1 MLISNG
7 SALNILLANNN
18 RVLND
23 ALKEA
28 DNKTLNNLLKQDS
41 SNSSNSS
48 SSTNT
53 AASSILKEV
62 LNSIKDG
69 TKSNSSLEN
78 ILKNS
83 TAFKDLGNLSSNLS
97 SLLESIK
104 DDESLQKFKPLLENF
119 LKNIKDVT
127 PDNLKE
133 QIKNS
138 GIFLENKLSSNP
150 NAKLENLLQNISNLL
165 KTIDNPEAKNSSQ
178 IIDNILKN
186 IPKDGSLKGS
196 ELLNNLKTLVS
207 SLQNLSSSLN
217 SNQTQTLNNLANELK
232 NFIQNGSMIESKTE
246 NLVQKTL
253 TQTQTS
259 EDENINRANIE
270 IKSLINNQ
278 VKELLNQIKQDLTQ
292 NQNIIQNKN
301 ILTLID
307 KLISLP
313 DIFSK
318 SEAILNSVQNSNISN
333 FSNNF
338 ATNLNPLLTALK
350 ESLQAINPKN
360 IEIQN
365 QINSLIKKVE
375 NIIQEYTNNQLDNPK
390 DNQKLDNDF
399 KSILLKMQDE
409 VAQKTDIKSQDSLKT
424 INNLLTQIDM
434 QQLTSLVSNSN
445 FVYIPFFWEMLEDGT
460 VEIKGKEEDKF
471 FCQIKLTLKDF
482 GKIDLM
488 LSMYDENKLDMTI
501 YAQREHFKV
510 TLRDNLQK
518 LKLALN
524 EANIIPMHIKL
535 LDMKEE
541 SENKEQKPTNV
552 YQNNYNN
559 DFITSSR
566 IDIKA

>member
-28 DNKTLNNLLKQDS
+28 DNKTLNNILKQD
-41 SNSSNSS
+41 SSNSS

-53 AASSILKEV
+53 AAIFILKEV

-83 TAFKDLGNLSSNLS
+83 TAFKDLGTLSSNLS

-104 DDESLQKFKPLLENF
+104 DDESLQKFKPLLESF

-127 PDNLKE
+127 ADNLKE

-186 IPKDGSLKGS
+186 IPKDGSLKSS
-196 ELLNNLKTLVS
+196 ELVNNLKTLVN
-207 SLQNLSSSLN
+207 SLQNLSNSLN
-217 SNQTQTLNNLANELK
+217 PNQTQTLNNLANELK
-232 NFIQNGSMIESKTE
+232 NFIQNGVMIESKTE
-246 NLVQKTL
+246 NIVPKTL
-253 TQTQTS
+253 TQTPQT
-259 EDENINRANIE
+259 EDIDVANTQ
-270 IKSLINNQ
+270 IKNLINNQ
-278 VKELLNQIKQDLTQ
+278 VKELLTQIKQDLTQ
-292 NQNIIQNKN
+292 NQNIAQNKN

-313 DIFSK
+313 DLFSK
-318 SEAILNSVQNSNISN
+318 SEAILNSVQNTNISN

-360 IEIQN
+360 TEIQN

-375 NIIQEYTNNQLDNPK
+375 NIIQEYTNNNLDNPK

-409 VAQKTDIKSQDSLKT
+409 VAQKTDIKAQDSLKT

-445 FVYIPFFWEMLEDGT
+445 FVYIPFFWEMLEDGS
-460 VEIKGKEEDKF
+460 VEIKQKEEDKF

-524 EANIIPMHIKL
+524 EANIIPMNVKL

-541 SENKEQKPTNV
+541 SETQEQKPTNV

>member
-41 SNSSNSS
+41 SNSS

-69 TKSNSSLEN
+69 TKSNSTLEN

-127 PDNLKE
+127 ADNLKE

-150 NAKLENLLQNISNLL
+150 NAKLENLLQNISNLI
-165 KTIDNPEAKNSSQ
+165 KTIDTPEAKNSSQ

-186 IPKDGSLKGS
+186 IPKDGSLKSS
-196 ELLNNLKTLVS
+196 ELVNNLKTLVN
-207 SLQNLSSSLN
+207 SLQNLSNSLN
-217 SNQTQTLNNLANELK
+217 PNQTQTLNNLANELK
-232 NFIQNGSMIESKTE
+232 NFIQNGVMIESKTE
-246 NLVQKTL
+246 NLVPK
-253 TQTQTS
+253 TQTQTPQT
-259 EDENINRANIE
+259 EDVNIE
-270 IKSLINNQ
+270 NTQIKNLINNQ
-278 VKELLNQIKQDLTQ
+278 VKELLTQIKQDLTQ

-301 ILTLID
+301 ILPLID

-313 DIFSK
+313 DLFSK

-409 VAQKTDIKSQDSLKT
+409 IAQKTDIKSQDSLKT

-460 VEIKGKEEDKF
+460 VEIKEKEEDKF

-524 EANIIPMHIKL
+524 EANIIPMNVKL

-541 SENKEQKPTNV
+541 SETQEKKPTNV

>member
-41 SNSSNSS
+41 SNSS

-69 TKSNSSLEN
+69 TKSNSTLEN

-104 DDESLQKFKPLLENF
+104 DDESLQKFKPLLESF

-127 PDNLKE
+127 ADNLKE

-165 KTIDNPEAKNSSQ
+165 KTIDTPEAKNSSQ

-196 ELLNNLKTLVS
+196 ELVNNLKTLVS

-246 NLVQKTL
+246 NLVPKTL
-253 TQTQTS
+253 TQAPQTEDVDVANTQ
-259 EDENINRANIE
+259 
-270 IKSLINNQ
+270 IKNLINNQ
-278 VKELLNQIKQDLTQ
+278 VKELLTQIKQDLTQ

-313 DIFSK
+313 DLFSK

-375 NIIQEYTNNQLDNPK
+375 NIIQEYTNNNLDNPK

-460 VEIKGKEEDKF
+460 VEIKEKEEDKF

-524 EANIIPMHIKL
+524 EANIIPMNVKL

-541 SENKEQKPTNV
+541 SETQEQKPTNV

>member
-28 DNKTLNNLLKQDS
+28 DNKTLNNLLKQD
-41 SNSSNSS
+41 SSNSS

-127 PDNLKE
+127 ADNLKE

-165 KTIDNPEAKNSSQ
+165 KTIDTPEAKNSSQ

-246 NLVQKTL
+246 NLVPKTL
-253 TQTQTS
+253 TQAQTL
-259 EDENINRANIE
+259 EDENINRANSE

-301 ILTLID
+301 ILPLID

-313 DIFSK
+313 DLFSK
-318 SEAILNSVQNSNISN
+318 SEAILNSVQNTNISN

-360 IEIQN
+360 SEIQN

-460 VEIKGKEEDKF
+460 VEIKEKEEDKF

>member
-28 DNKTLNNLLKQDS
+28 DNKTLNNLLKQD
-41 SNSSNSS
+41 SSNSS

-165 KTIDNPEAKNSSQ
+165 KTIDTPEAKNSSQ

-259 EDENINRANIE
+259 EDENINRANNE

-313 DIFSK
+313 DLFSK

-375 NIIQEYTNNQLDNPK
+375 NIIQEYTNNQLDNQK

-460 VEIKGKEEDKF
+460 VEIKEKEEDKF

>member
-28 DNKTLNNLLKQDS
+28 DNKTLNNLLKQD
-41 SNSSNSS
+41 SSNSS

-165 KTIDNPEAKNSSQ
+165 KTIDTPEAKNSSQ

-259 EDENINRANIE
+259 ETENINSANNN

-278 VKELLNQIKQDLTQ
+278 VKELLTQIKQDLTQ

-460 VEIKGKEEDKF
+460 VEIKEKEEDKF

>member
-28 DNKTLNNLLKQDS
+28 DNKTLNNLLKQD
-41 SNSSNSS
+41 SSNSS

-127 PDNLKE
+127 ADNLKE

-165 KTIDNPEAKNSSQ
+165 KNIDTSEAKNSSQ

-207 SLQNLSSSLN
+207 SLQNISNSLN

-232 NFIQNGSMIESKTE
+232 NFIQNGVMIESKTE

-259 EDENINRANIE
+259 ETENINSANN

-313 DIFSK
+313 DLFSK

-460 VEIKGKEEDKF
+460 VEIKEKEEDKF

-559 DFITSSR
+559 DFMTSSR

>member
-28 DNKTLNNLLKQDS
+28 DNKTLNNLLKQD
-41 SNSSNSS
+41 SSNSS

-127 PDNLKE
+127 ADNLKE

-165 KTIDNPEAKNSSQ
+165 KTIDTPEAKNSSQ

-196 ELLNNLKTLVS
+196 ELVNNLKTLVN
-207 SLQNLSSSLN
+207 SLQNLSNSLN
-217 SNQTQTLNNLANELK
+217 PNQTQTLNNLANELK
-232 NFIQNGSMIESKTE
+232 NFIQNGVMIESKTE
-246 NLVQKTL
+246 NLVPK
-253 TQTQTS
+253 TQTQTPQT
-259 EDENINRANIE
+259 EDVNIE
-270 IKSLINNQ
+270 NTQIKNLINNQ
-278 VKELLNQIKQDLTQ
+278 VKELLTQIKQDLTQ

-301 ILTLID
+301 ILPLID

-313 DIFSK
+313 DLFSK

-360 IEIQN
+360 SEIQN

-375 NIIQEYTNNQLDNPK
+375 NIIQEYTNNNLDNPK

-460 VEIKGKEEDKF
+460 VEIKQKEEDKF

>member
-28 DNKTLNNLLKQDS
+28 DNKTLNNLLKQD
-41 SNSSNSS
+41 SSNSS

-104 DDESLQKFKPLLENF
+104 DDESLQKFKPLLESF

-127 PDNLKE
+127 ADNLKE

-150 NAKLENLLQNISNLL
+150 NAKLENLLQNISNLI
-165 KTIDNPEAKNSSQ
+165 KTIDTPEAKNSSQ

-186 IPKDGSLKGS
+186 IPKDGSLKSS
-196 ELLNNLKTLVS
+196 ELVNNLKTLVS

-232 NFIQNGSMIESKTE
+232 NFIQNGVMIESKTE

-259 EDENINRANIE
+259 EDENINSANN

-278 VKELLNQIKQDLTQ
+278 VKELLTQIKQDLTQ

-301 ILTLID
+301 ILPLID

-313 DIFSK
+313 DLFSK
-318 SEAILNSVQNSNISN
+318 SEAILNSVQNTNISN

-360 IEIQN
+360 SEIQN

-375 NIIQEYTNNQLDNPK
+375 NIIQEYTNNNLDNPK

-460 VEIKGKEEDKF
+460 VEIKQKEEDKF

-541 SENKEQKPTNV
+541 SETQEQKPTNV

>member
-28 DNKTLNNLLKQDS
+28 DNKTLNNLLKQD
-41 SNSSNSS
+41 SSNSS

-127 PDNLKE
+127 ADNLKE

-165 KTIDNPEAKNSSQ
+165 KTIDTPEAKNSSQ

-186 IPKDGSLKGS
+186 IPKDGSLKSS
-196 ELLNNLKTLVS
+196 ELVNNLKTLVS

-232 NFIQNGSMIESKTE
+232 NFIQNGVMIESKTE
-246 NLVQKTL
+246 NLVPK
-253 TQTQTS
+253 TQTQTPQT
-259 EDENINRANIE
+259 EDVNIE
-270 IKSLINNQ
+270 NTQIKNLINNQ
-278 VKELLNQIKQDLTQ
+278 VKELLTQIKQDLTQ

-301 ILTLID
+301 ILPLID

-313 DIFSK
+313 DLFSK
-318 SEAILNSVQNSNISN
+318 SEAILNSVQNTNISN

-375 NIIQEYTNNQLDNPK
+375 NIIQEYTNNNLDNPK

-460 VEIKGKEEDKF
+460 VEIKEKEEDKF

-524 EANIIPMHIKL
+524 EANIIPMNVKL

-541 SENKEQKPTNV
+541 SETQEQKPTNV

>member
-28 DNKTLNNLLKQDS
+28 DNKTLNNLLKQD
-41 SNSSNSS
+41 SSNSS

-150 NAKLENLLQNISNLL
+150 NAKLENILQNISNLL
-165 KTIDNPEAKNSSQ
+165 KNIDTSEAKNSSQ

-196 ELLNNLKTLVS
+196 ELVNNLKTLVS

-259 EDENINRANIE
+259 EDENINRANSE

-313 DIFSK
+313 DLFSK

-375 NIIQEYTNNQLDNPK
+375 NIIQEYTNNQLDNQK

-460 VEIKGKEEDKF
+460 VEIKEKEEDKF

>member
-28 DNKTLNNLLKQDS
+28 DNKTLNNLLKQD
-41 SNSSNSS
+41 SSNSS

-127 PDNLKE
+127 ADNLKE

-165 KTIDNPEAKNSSQ
+165 KTIDTPEAKNSSQ

-246 NLVQKTL
+246 NLVSKTL

-259 EDENINRANIE
+259 ETENINSANN

-313 DIFSK
+313 DLFSK
-318 SEAILNSVQNSNISN
+318 SEAILNSVQNTNISN

-460 VEIKGKEEDKF
+460 VEIKEKEEDKF

>member
-28 DNKTLNNLLKQDS
+28 DNKTLNNLLKQD
-41 SNSSNSS
+41 SSNSS

-127 PDNLKE
+127 ADNLKE

-165 KTIDNPEAKNSSQ
+165 KTIDTPEAKNSSQ

-259 EDENINRANIE
+259 ETENINSANN

-292 NQNIIQNKN
+292 DQNIIQNKN

-318 SEAILNSVQNSNISN
+318 SEAILNSVQNSNILN

-460 VEIKGKEEDKF
+460 VEIKEKEEDKF

>member
-41 SNSSNSS
+41 SNSS

-69 TKSNSSLEN
+69 TKSNSTLEN

-127 PDNLKE
+127 ADNLKE

-165 KTIDNPEAKNSSQ
+165 KTIDTPEAKNSSQ

-186 IPKDGSLKGS
+186 IPKDGSLKSS
-196 ELLNNLKTLVS
+196 ELVNNLKTLVS

-246 NLVQKTL
+246 NLVPK
-253 TQTQTS
+253 TQTQTPQT
-259 EDENINRANIE
+259 EDVNIE
-270 IKSLINNQ
+270 NTQIKNLINNQ
-278 VKELLNQIKQDLTQ
+278 VKELLTQIKQDLTQ

-301 ILTLID
+301 ILPLID

-313 DIFSK
+313 DLFSK
-318 SEAILNSVQNSNISN
+318 SEAILNSVQNTNISN

-375 NIIQEYTNNQLDNPK
+375 NIIQEYTNNNLDNPK

-460 VEIKGKEEDKF
+460 VEIKEKEKDKF

-524 EANIIPMHIKL
+524 EANIIPMNVKL

-541 SENKEQKPTNV
+541 SETQEQKPTNV

>member
-28 DNKTLNNLLKQDS
+28 DNKTLNNLLKQD
-41 SNSSNSS
+41 SSNSS

-104 DDESLQKFKPLLENF
+104 DDESLQKFKPLLESF

-127 PDNLKE
+127 ADNLKE

-165 KTIDNPEAKNSSQ
+165 KTIDTPEAKNSSQ

-196 ELLNNLKTLVS
+196 ELVNNLKTLVS

-232 NFIQNGSMIESKTE
+232 NFIQNGVMIESKTE
-246 NLVQKTL
+246 NLVPK
-253 TQTQTS
+253 TQTQTPQT
-259 EDENINRANIE
+259 EDVNIE
-270 IKSLINNQ
+270 NTQIKNLINNQ
-278 VKELLNQIKQDLTQ
+278 VKELLTQIKQDLTQ

-301 ILTLID
+301 ILPLID

-313 DIFSK
+313 DLFSK
-318 SEAILNSVQNSNISN
+318 SEAILNSVQNTNISN

-460 VEIKGKEEDKF
+460 VEIKEKEEDKF

-541 SENKEQKPTNV
+541 SETQEQKPTNV

>member
-28 DNKTLNNLLKQDS
+28 DNKTLNNLLKQD
-41 SNSSNSS
+41 SSNSS

-104 DDESLQKFKPLLENF
+104 DDESLQKFKPLLESF

-127 PDNLKE
+127 ADNLKE

-165 KTIDNPEAKNSSQ
+165 KTIDTPEAKNSSQ

-186 IPKDGSLKGS
+186 IPKDGSLKSS
-196 ELLNNLKTLVS
+196 ELVNNLKTLVN
-207 SLQNLSSSLN
+207 SLQNLSNSLN
-217 SNQTQTLNNLANELK
+217 PNQTQTLNNLANELK
-232 NFIQNGSMIESKTE
+232 NFIQNGVMIESKTE
-246 NLVQKTL
+246 NLVPK
-253 TQTQTS
+253 TQTQTPQT
-259 EDENINRANIE
+259 EDVNIE
-270 IKSLINNQ
+270 NTQIKNLINNQ
-278 VKELLNQIKQDLTQ
+278 VKELLTQIKQDLTQ

-301 ILTLID
+301 ILPLID

-313 DIFSK
+313 DLFSK
-318 SEAILNSVQNSNISN
+318 SEAILNSVQNTNISN

-360 IEIQN
+360 TEIQN

-375 NIIQEYTNNQLDNPK
+375 NIIQEYTNNNLDNPK

-460 VEIKGKEEDKF
+460 VEIKEKEEDKF

>member
-28 DNKTLNNLLKQDS
+28 DNKTLNNLLKQD
-41 SNSSNSS
+41 SSNSS

-127 PDNLKE
+127 PVNLKE

-165 KTIDNPEAKNSSQ
+165 KTIDTPEAKNSSQ

-246 NLVQKTL
+246 NLVSKTL

-259 EDENINRANIE
+259 ETENINSANN

-313 DIFSK
+313 DLFSK

-460 VEIKGKEEDKF
+460 VEIKEKEEDKF

>member
-28 DNKTLNNLLKQDS
+28 DNKTLNNLLKQD
-41 SNSSNSS
+41 SSNSS

-165 KTIDNPEAKNSSQ
+165 KTIDTPEAKNSSQ

-196 ELLNNLKTLVS
+196 ELVNNLKTLVS

-259 EDENINRANIE
+259 EDENINRANSE

-313 DIFSK
+313 DLFSK

-375 NIIQEYTNNQLDNPK
+375 NIIQEYTNNQLDNQK

-460 VEIKGKEEDKF
+460 VEIKEKEEDKF

>member
-41 SNSSNSS
+41 SNYS

-127 PDNLKE
+127 ADNLKE
-133 QIKNS
+133 QIKYS

-165 KTIDNPEAKNSSQ
+165 KTIDTPEAKNSSQ
-178 IIDNILKN
+178 IIDDILKN

-246 NLVQKTL
+246 NLVSKTL

-259 EDENINRANIE
+259 ETENINSANNN

-313 DIFSK
+313 DLFSK

-375 NIIQEYTNNQLDNPK
+375 NIIQEYTNNQLDNQK

-460 VEIKGKEEDKF
+460 VEIKEKEEDKF

>member
-28 DNKTLNNLLKQDS
+28 DNKTLNNLLKQD
-41 SNSSNSS
+41 SSNSS

-127 PDNLKE
+127 ADNLKE

-150 NAKLENLLQNISNLL
+150 NAKLENLLKNISNLL
-165 KTIDNPEAKNSSQ
+165 KTIDTPEAKNSSQ

-186 IPKDGSLKGS
+186 IPKDGSLKSS

-232 NFIQNGSMIESKTE
+232 NFIQNGSIIESKTE

-259 EDENINRANIE
+259 ETENINSANN

-460 VEIKGKEEDKF
+460 VEIKEKEEDKF

>member
-41 SNSSNSS
+41 SNSS

-69 TKSNSSLEN
+69 TKSNSTLEN

-104 DDESLQKFKPLLENF
+104 DDESLQKFKPLLESF

-127 PDNLKE
+127 ADNLKE

-165 KTIDNPEAKNSSQ
+165 KTIDTPEAKNSSQ

-186 IPKDGSLKGS
+186 IPKDGSLKSS
-196 ELLNNLKTLVS
+196 ELVNNLKTLVN
-207 SLQNLSSSLN
+207 SLQNLSNSLN
-217 SNQTQTLNNLANELK
+217 PNQTQTLNNLANELK
-232 NFIQNGSMIESKTE
+232 NFIQNGVMIESKTE
-246 NLVQKTL
+246 NLVSKTL
-253 TQTQTS
+253 TQTQTL
-259 EDENINRANIE
+259 EDENINSANN

-278 VKELLNQIKQDLTQ
+278 VKELLTQIKQDLTQ

-301 ILTLID
+301 ILPLID

-313 DIFSK
+313 DLFSK

-375 NIIQEYTNNQLDNPK
+375 NIIQEYTNNNLDNPK

-460 VEIKGKEEDKF
+460 VEIKEKEEDKF

-541 SENKEQKPTNV
+541 SETQEQKPTNV

>member
-41 SNSSNSS
+41 SNSS

-69 TKSNSSLEN
+69 TKSNSTLEN

-104 DDESLQKFKPLLENF
+104 DDESLQKFKPLLESF

-127 PDNLKE
+127 ADNLKE

-165 KTIDNPEAKNSSQ
+165 KTIDTPEAKNSSQ

-186 IPKDGSLKGS
+186 IPKDGSFKGS
-196 ELLNNLKTLVS
+196 ELVNNLKTLVS
-207 SLQNLSSSLN
+207 SLQNISNSLN

-232 NFIQNGSMIESKTE
+232 NFIQNGVMIESKTE
-246 NLVQKTL
+246 NLVPKTL

-259 EDENINRANIE
+259 EGEDINRANNN

-278 VKELLNQIKQDLTQ
+278 VKELLTQIKQDLTQ

-301 ILTLID
+301 ILPLID

-313 DIFSK
+313 DLFSK
-318 SEAILNSVQNSNISN
+318 SEAILNSVQNTNISN

-360 IEIQN
+360 SEIQN

-375 NIIQEYTNNQLDNPK
+375 NIIQEYTNNNLDNPK

-460 VEIKGKEEDKF
+460 VEIKQKEEDKF

-524 EANIIPMHIKL
+524 EANIIPMNVKL

>member
-28 DNKTLNNLLKQDS
+28 DNKTLNNLLKQD
-41 SNSSNSS
+41 SSNSS

-165 KTIDNPEAKNSSQ
+165 KTIDTPEAKNSSQ

-196 ELLNNLKTLVS
+196 ELVNNLKTLVS

-259 EDENINRANIE
+259 ETENINSANNN

-313 DIFSK
+313 DLFSK

-460 VEIKGKEEDKF
+460 VEIKEKEEDKF

>member
-28 DNKTLNNLLKQDS
+28 DNKTLNNLLKQD
-41 SNSSNSS
+41 SSNSS

-83 TAFKDLGNLSSNLS
+83 TAFKDLGNLSSYLS

-127 PDNLKE
+127 ADNLKE

-165 KTIDNPEAKNSSQ
+165 KTIDTPETKNSSQ

-259 EDENINRANIE
+259 EDENINSANN

-409 VAQKTDIKSQDSLKT
+409 IAQKTDIKSQDSLKT

-460 VEIKGKEEDKF
+460 VEIKEKEEDKF

-524 EANIIPMHIKL
+524 EANILPMHIKL

>member
-28 DNKTLNNLLKQDS
+28 DNKTLNNLLKQD
-41 SNSSNSS
+41 SSNSS

-97 SLLESIK
+97 SLLENIK

-127 PDNLKE
+127 ADNLKE

-165 KTIDNPEAKNSSQ
+165 KTIDTPEAKNSSQ

-232 NFIQNGSMIESKTE
+232 NFIQNGSIIESKTE

-259 EDENINRANIE
+259 ETENINSANN

-360 IEIQN
+360 IDTQN

-375 NIIQEYTNNQLDNPK
+375 NIIQEYTNNQLDNQK

-460 VEIKGKEEDKF
+460 VEIKEKEEDKF

>member
-28 DNKTLNNLLKQDS
+28 DNKTLNNLLKQD
-41 SNSSNSS
+41 SSNSS

-127 PDNLKE
+127 ADNLKE

-165 KTIDNPEAKNSSQ
+165 KNIDTPEAKNSSQ

-460 VEIKGKEEDKF
+460 VEIKEKEEDKF

-524 EANIIPMHIKL
+524 EVNIIPMHIKL

>member
-28 DNKTLNNLLKQDS
+28 DNKTLNNLLKQD
-41 SNSSNSS
+41 SSNSS

-127 PDNLKE
+127 ADNLKE

-165 KTIDNPEAKNSSQ
+165 KTIDTPEAKNSSQ

-259 EDENINRANIE
+259 EDENINSANN

-313 DIFSK
+313 DLFSK

-460 VEIKGKEEDKF
+460 VEIKEKEEDKF

-524 EANIIPMHIKL
+524 EANIIPMNVKL

-541 SENKEQKPTNV
+541 CETQEQKPTNV

>member
-28 DNKTLNNLLKQDS
+28 DNKTLNNILKQD
-41 SNSSNSS
+41 SSNSS

-83 TAFKDLGNLSSNLS
+83 TAFKDLGTLSSNLS

-104 DDESLQKFKPLLENF
+104 DDESLQKFKPLLESF

-127 PDNLKE
+127 ADNLKE

-150 NAKLENLLQNISNLL
+150 NAKLENLLQNISNLI
-165 KTIDNPEAKNSSQ
+165 KTIDTPEAKNSSQ

-186 IPKDGSLKGS
+186 IPKDGSLKSS
-196 ELLNNLKTLVS
+196 ELVNNLKTLVN
-207 SLQNLSSSLN
+207 SLQNLSNSLN
-217 SNQTQTLNNLANELK
+217 PNQTQTLNNLANELK
-232 NFIQNGSMIESKTE
+232 NFIQNGVMIESKTE
-246 NLVQKTL
+246 NIVPKTL
-253 TQTQTS
+253 TQTPQT
-259 EDENINRANIE
+259 EDVDVANTQ
-270 IKSLINNQ
+270 IKNLINNQ
-278 VKELLNQIKQDLTQ
+278 VKELLTQIKQDLTQ
-292 NQNIIQNKN
+292 NQNIAQNKN

-313 DIFSK
+313 DLFSK
-318 SEAILNSVQNSNISN
+318 SEAILNSVQNTNISN

-360 IEIQN
+360 TEIQN

-375 NIIQEYTNNQLDNPK
+375 NIIQEYTNNNLDNPK

-399 KSILLKMQDE
+399 KSILLKMQEE

-445 FVYIPFFWEMLEDGT
+445 FVYIPFFWEMLEDGS
-460 VEIKGKEEDKF
+460 VEIKQKEEDKF

-524 EANIIPMHIKL
+524 EANIIPMNVKL

>member
-41 SNSSNSS
+41 SNSS

-69 TKSNSSLEN
+69 TKSNSTLEN

-104 DDESLQKFKPLLENF
+104 DDESLQKFKPLLESF

-127 PDNLKE
+127 ADNLKE

-165 KTIDNPEAKNSSQ
+165 KTIDTPEAKNSSQ

-196 ELLNNLKTLVS
+196 ELVNNLKTLVN

-232 NFIQNGSMIESKTE
+232 NFIQNGVMIESKTE
-246 NLVQKTL
+246 NLVPKTL
-253 TQTQTS
+253 TQTQTPQT
-259 EDENINRANIE
+259 EDVDVANTQ
-270 IKSLINNQ
+270 IKNLINNQ
-278 VKELLNQIKQDLTQ
+278 VKELLTQIKQDLTQ

-301 ILTLID
+301 ILPLID

-313 DIFSK
+313 DLFSK

-375 NIIQEYTNNQLDNPK
+375 NIIQEYTNNNLDNPK

-460 VEIKGKEEDKF
+460 VEIKEKEEDKF

-524 EANIIPMHIKL
+524 EANIIPMNVKL

-541 SENKEQKPTNV
+541 SETQEQKPTNV

>member
-28 DNKTLNNLLKQDS
+28 DNKTLNNLLKQD
-41 SNSSNSS
+41 SSNSS

-104 DDESLQKFKPLLENF
+104 DDESLQKFKPLLESF

-127 PDNLKE
+127 ADNLKE

-150 NAKLENLLQNISNLL
+150 NAKLENLLQNISNLI
-165 KTIDNPEAKNSSQ
+165 KTIDTPEAKNSSQ

-186 IPKDGSLKGS
+186 IPKDGSLKSS
-196 ELLNNLKTLVS
+196 ELVNNLKTLVS
-207 SLQNLSSSLN
+207 SLQNLSNSLN
-217 SNQTQTLNNLANELK
+217 PNQTQTLNNLANELK
-232 NFIQNGSMIESKTE
+232 NLIQNGVMIESKTE
-246 NLVQKTL
+246 NLVSKTL
-253 TQTQTS
+253 TQTQTL
-259 EDENINRANIE
+259 EDENINSANNN

-278 VKELLNQIKQDLTQ
+278 VKELLTQIKQDLTQ

-301 ILTLID
+301 ILPLID

-313 DIFSK
+313 DLFSK
-318 SEAILNSVQNSNISN
+318 SEAILNSVQNTNISN

-375 NIIQEYTNNQLDNPK
+375 NIIQEYTNNNLDNPK

-460 VEIKGKEEDKF
+460 VEIKEKEEDKF

-541 SENKEQKPTNV
+541 SETQEQKPTNV

>member
-28 DNKTLNNLLKQDS
+28 DNKTLNNLLKQD
-41 SNSSNSS
+41 SSNSS

-127 PDNLKE
+127 ADNLKE

-165 KTIDNPEAKNSSQ
+165 KTIDTPEAKNSSQ

-259 EDENINRANIE
+259 ETENINRANSE

-409 VAQKTDIKSQDSLKT
+409 IAQKTDIKSQDSLKT

-460 VEIKGKEEDKF
+460 VEIKEKEEDKF

>member
-28 DNKTLNNLLKQDS
+28 DNKTLNNLLKQD
-41 SNSSNSS
+41 SSNSS

-127 PDNLKE
+127 ADNLKE

-165 KTIDNPEAKNSSQ
+165 KTIDTPEAKNSSQ

-186 IPKDGSLKGS
+186 IPKDGSLKSS
-196 ELLNNLKTLVS
+196 ELVNNLKTLVN
-207 SLQNLSSSLN
+207 SLQNLSNSLN
-217 SNQTQTLNNLANELK
+217 PNQTQTLNNLANELK
-232 NFIQNGSMIESKTE
+232 NFIQNGSIIESKTE
-246 NLVQKTL
+246 NLVPK
-253 TQTQTS
+253 TQTQTPQT
-259 EDENINRANIE
+259 EDVDVANTQ
-270 IKSLINNQ
+270 IKNLINNQ
-278 VKELLNQIKQDLTQ
+278 VKELLTQIKQDLTQ

-301 ILTLID
+301 ILPLID

-313 DIFSK
+313 DLFSK
-318 SEAILNSVQNSNISN
+318 SEAILNSVQNTNISN

-375 NIIQEYTNNQLDNPK
+375 NIIQEYTNNNLDNPK

-460 VEIKGKEEDKF
+460 VEIKEKEEDKF

-541 SENKEQKPTNV
+541 SETQEQKPTNV

>member
-28 DNKTLNNLLKQDS
+28 DNKTLNNLLKQD
-41 SNSSNSS
+41 SSNSS

-104 DDESLQKFKPLLENF
+104 DDESLQKFKPLLEIF

-127 PDNLKE
+127 ADNLKE

-232 NFIQNGSMIESKTE
+232 NFIQNGSIIESKTE
-246 NLVQKTL
+246 NLVQNTL

-259 EDENINRANIE
+259 ETENINSANN

-278 VKELLNQIKQDLTQ
+278 VKELLTQIKQDLTQ

-313 DIFSK
+313 DLFSK

-460 VEIKGKEEDKF
+460 VEIKEKEEDKF

>member
-28 DNKTLNNLLKQDS
+28 DNKTLNNLLKQD
-41 SNSSNSS
+41 SSNSS

-127 PDNLKE
+127 ADNLKE

-165 KTIDNPEAKNSSQ
+165 KTIDTPEAKNSSQ

-232 NFIQNGSMIESKTE
+232 NFIQNGSIIESKTE
-246 NLVQKTL
+246 NLVSKTL

-259 EDENINRANIE
+259 EDENINRANNE

-375 NIIQEYTNNQLDNPK
+375 NIIQEYTNNQLDNQK

-460 VEIKGKEEDKF
+460 VEIKEKEEDKF

-501 YAQREHFKV
+501 YAQREYFKV

>member
-28 DNKTLNNLLKQDS
+28 DNKTLNNLLKQD
-41 SNSSNSS
+41 SSNSS

-127 PDNLKE
+127 ADNLKE

-165 KTIDNPEAKNSSQ
+165 KTIDTPEAKNSSQ

-186 IPKDGSLKGS
+186 IPKDGSLKSS
-196 ELLNNLKTLVS
+196 ELVNNLKTLVN
-207 SLQNLSSSLN
+207 SLQNLSNSLN
-217 SNQTQTLNNLANELK
+217 PNQTQTLNNLANELK
-232 NFIQNGSMIESKTE
+232 NLIQNGVMIESKTE
-246 NLVQKTL
+246 NLVSKTL
-253 TQTQTS
+253 TQTQTL
-259 EDENINRANIE
+259 EDENINSANNN

-278 VKELLNQIKQDLTQ
+278 VKELLTQIKQDLTQ

-313 DIFSK
+313 DLFSK

-460 VEIKGKEEDKF
+460 VEIKEKEEDKF

>member
-41 SNSSNSS
+41 SNSSN
-48 SSTNT
+48 STNT

-127 PDNLKE
+127 ADNLKE

-165 KTIDNPEAKNSSQ
+165 KNIDTPEAKNSSQ

-246 NLVQKTL
+246 NLVSKTL

-313 DIFSK
+313 DLFSK

-460 VEIKGKEEDKF
+460 VEIKEKEEDKF

-501 YAQREHFKV
+501 YAQREYFKV

>member
-41 SNSSNSS
+41 SNSS

-69 TKSNSSLEN
+69 TKSNSTLEN

-127 PDNLKE
+127 ADNLKE

-165 KTIDNPEAKNSSQ
+165 KTIDTPEAKNSSQ

-186 IPKDGSLKGS
+186 IPKDGSLKSS
-196 ELLNNLKTLVS
+196 ELVNNLKTLVS

-232 NFIQNGSMIESKTE
+232 NFIQNGVMIESKTE

-259 EDENINRANIE
+259 EDENINSANN

-278 VKELLNQIKQDLTQ
+278 VKELLTQIKQDLTQ

-301 ILTLID
+301 ILPLID

-313 DIFSK
+313 DLFSK
-318 SEAILNSVQNSNISN
+318 SEAILNSVQNTNISN

-375 NIIQEYTNNQLDNPK
+375 NIIQEYTNNNLDNPK

-460 VEIKGKEEDKF
+460 VEIKEKEEDKF

-524 EANIIPMHIKL
+524 EANIIPMNVKL

-541 SENKEQKPTNV
+541 SETQEQKPTNV

>member
-28 DNKTLNNLLKQDS
+28 DNKTLNNLLKQD
-41 SNSSNSS
+41 SSNSS

-127 PDNLKE
+127 ADNLKE

-165 KTIDNPEAKNSSQ
+165 KTIDMPEAKNSSQ

-207 SLQNLSSSLN
+207 SLQNISNSLN

-259 EDENINRANIE
+259 ETENINSANN

-313 DIFSK
+313 DLFSK

-460 VEIKGKEEDKF
+460 VEIKEKEEDKF

>member
-28 DNKTLNNLLKQDS
+28 DNKTLNNLLKQD
-41 SNSSNSS
+41 SSNSS

-104 DDESLQKFKPLLENF
+104 DDESLQKFKPLLESF

-127 PDNLKE
+127 ADNLKE

-165 KTIDNPEAKNSSQ
+165 KTIDTPEAKNSSQ

-186 IPKDGSLKGS
+186 IPKDGSFKGS
-196 ELLNNLKTLVS
+196 ELVNNLKTLVS

-259 EDENINRANIE
+259 ETENINSANN

-313 DIFSK
+313 DLFSK

-375 NIIQEYTNNQLDNPK
+375 SIIQEYTNNQLDNPK

-460 VEIKGKEEDKF
+460 VEIKEKEEDKF

-524 EANIIPMHIKL
+524 EANIIPMNVKL

-541 SENKEQKPTNV
+541 SETQEQKPTNV

>member
-41 SNSSNSS
+41 SNSS

-62 LNSIKDG
+62 LNLIKDG
-69 TKSNSSLEN
+69 TKSNSTLEN

-127 PDNLKE
+127 ADNLKE

-165 KTIDNPEAKNSSQ
+165 KTIDTPEAKNSSQ

-196 ELLNNLKTLVS
+196 ELVNNLKTLVS

-232 NFIQNGSMIESKTE
+232 NFIQNGVMIESKTE

-259 EDENINRANIE
+259 EDENINSANNN
-270 IKSLINNQ
+270 IKSLVNNQ
-278 VKELLNQIKQDLTQ
+278 VKELLTQIKQDLTQ

-313 DIFSK
+313 DLFSK

-360 IEIQN
+360 TEIQN

-375 NIIQEYTNNQLDNPK
+375 NIIQEYTNNNLDNPK

-460 VEIKGKEEDKF
+460 VEIKEKEEDKF

-488 LSMYDENKLDMTI
+488 LSMYDENKLDITI